1 MTDIAPLAVHD
12 HRPGDLE
19 ATLQFLKRTWGELR
33 ELRSVRVWPD
43 RFQVVDVNADAFEVR
58 GLGYADADIVLALNA
73 VNAAFNR
80 ETIHEPIPG
89 AYKEFK
95 TGRRYPWA
103 HDRVL

>member
-1 MTDIAPLAVHD
+1 MSDFEPLAVHE
-12 HRPGDLE
+12 HRPGELD

-33 ELRSVRVWPD
+33 ELRFVRVWPD

-58 GLGYADADIVLALNA
+58 GLGYGDPEIVPALNA

-80 ETIHEPIPG
+80 ETIHEPTRS

>member
-1 MTDIAPLAVHD
+1 MHDSEPLAIHHHQTGELD
-12 HRPGDLE
+12 

-33 ELRSVRVWPD
+33 ELRYVRVWPD

-58 GLGYADADIVLALNA
+58 GLGYHDADIVPALNA

-80 ETIHEPIPG
+80 DTIHDPIDREF
-89 AYKEFK
+89 KEFK